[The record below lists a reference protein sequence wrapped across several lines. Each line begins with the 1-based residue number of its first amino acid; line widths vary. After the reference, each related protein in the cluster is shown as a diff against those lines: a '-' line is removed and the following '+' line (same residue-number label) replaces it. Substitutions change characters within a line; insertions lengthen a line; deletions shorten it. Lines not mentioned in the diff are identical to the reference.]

1 MTTQPTPEPNAPE
14 LNTISRQTPL
24 YPNHV
29 ARGAKMVDFAGWQMP
44 LQYSKVLE
52 EHHAVR
58 QAAGL
63 FDISHMALVIVSCGD
78 VETTRAFLDRLV
90 PQDLRKLFPGKALY
104 TQFLNEQGGIIDDVI
119 VYMLP
124 TLPAYPEFQEFMVI
138 CNAANAAK
146 DIDWLKAQAK
156 ALHYPQIQVQDLYA
170 HYSLFALQGP
180 LFADILAR
188 TGFDTDYLPK
198 RFQITDTTIQ
208 ETSALL
214 SRTGYTGE
222 DGVEI
227 IVPAAKAEYLW
238 DLLLDLGKPI
248 GLQPI
253 GLGARDTL
261 RLEAA
266 YPLHGHDISE
276 SDTPLEAGLAWSV
289 KLNKPGDFIGKQAL
303 LQQQEKGLDKE
314 FYCFTI
320 NKRTIARQHD
330 IIYKNGT
337 PVGTVTSG
345 SISPLFNVPIGMGYI
360 RSQTVIGPGDT
371 IQIRVRGVD
380 VDAEIVERPFYQK

>member
-1 MTTQPTPEPNAPE
+1 MMTQPTPEPNAPE
-14 LNTISRQTPL
+14 LNTIARQTPL
-24 YPNHV
+24 YNNHV
-29 ARGAKMVDFAGWQMP
+29 SRGAKMVDFAGWQMP
-44 LQYSKVLE
+44 LQYGKVLE
-52 EHHAVR
+52 EHHTVR
-58 QAAGL
+58 QSAGL

-90 PQDLRKLFPGKALY
+90 AQDLRKLFPGKAVY

-124 TLPAYPEFQEFMVI
+124 ELPAFPQFQEFMVI
-138 CNAANAAK
+138 CNAANAEK
-146 DIDWLKAQAK
+146 DLNWLRTQAK
-156 ALHYPQIQVQDLYA
+156 ALHYPQIQVQDLYE

-198 RFQITDTTIQ
+198 RFQITDATIQ

-238 DLLLDLGKPI
+238 NLLLDLGKPI

-337 PVGTVTSG
+337 PVGAVTSG

>member
-1 MTTQPTPEPNAPE
+1 
-14 LNTISRQTPL
+14 
-24 YPNHV
+24 
-29 ARGAKMVDFAGWQMP
+29 MP
-44 LQYSKVLE
+44 LQYGKVLE

-63 FDISHMALVIVSCGD
+63 FDISHMALVVVSCGD
-78 VETTRAFLDRLV
+78 VETSRAFLDRLV
-90 PQDLRKLFPGKALY
+90 AQDLRKLFPGKAIY

-124 TLPAYPEFQEFMVI
+124 NLPAFPEFQEFMVI
-138 CNAANAAK
+138 CNAANAQR
-146 DIDWLKAQAK
+146 DLDWLRTQSK
-156 ALHYPQIQVQDLYA
+156 ALHYPQIQVQDLYEQA
-170 HYSLFALQGP
+170 SLFALQGP

-198 RFQITDTTIQ
+198 RFQLSDATIQ
-208 ETSALL
+208 EASVLL

-238 DLLLDLGKPI
+238 DLLLDLGKPV

-330 IIYKNGT
+330 IIYKNGA